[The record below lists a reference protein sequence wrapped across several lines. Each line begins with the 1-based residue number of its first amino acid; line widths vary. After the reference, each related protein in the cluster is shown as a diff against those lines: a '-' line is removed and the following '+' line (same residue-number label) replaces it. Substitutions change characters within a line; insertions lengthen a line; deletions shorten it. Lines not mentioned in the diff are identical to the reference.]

1 MKRTGFAAA
10 AAVLLLLAGVWWWA
24 GPRNTLDGP
33 PKLTVSAGEEPT
45 QVGYWSAQ
53 WDSPTTCFVACG
65 DVPTAPYARSSQTV
79 VYVREGTQ
87 ALTLSYPV
95 APSHVTVSCT
105 PDRGGETVR
114 LYDGWG
120 KRKLSIPLPED
131 FRGIY
136 EVSETWNTVPPA
148 TGDAQRGFLVVGEGE
163 SPGDPKLAEPPE
175 LMVTDLEGNQVPA
188 QRGSYAWYI
197 WQGGEETEGIIADA
211 PHPPEMTDLP
221 VISAQPGDRLMLQ
234 FTIPPD
240 QISVWAWSV
249 GKGIDQEPTQVETFL
264 GDELTLPE
272 TDGPTVYEVR
282 GSWSLVGETS
292 GEVSYVM
299 LVP

>member
-24 GPRNTLDGP
+24 GPRNALDGP

-45 QVGYWSAQ
+45 QVGYWSAH
-53 WDSPTTCFVACG
+53 WDSPATCFVADG
-65 DVPTAPYARSSQTV
+65 DVPTAPAARPYQPV
-79 VYVREGTQ
+79 VYVKEGTK

-95 APSHVTVSCT
+95 APSQMTVRIT
-105 PDRGGETVR
+105 PDSGEPGTV
-114 LYDGWG
+114 LYEGSG
-120 KRKLSIPLPED
+120 KQELSIPLPAD

-148 TGDAQRGFLVVGEGE
+148 TGEAQRGFLVVGEGE

-211 PHPPEMTDLP
+211 PHPLEMTDLP
-221 VISAQPGDRLMLQ
+221 VISAQPGDQLMLQ

-249 GKGIDQEPTQVETFL
+249 GKGIEQEPTQVETFL
-264 GDELTLPE
+264 GDELPLPE

-292 GEVSYVM
+292 GEVSYVI